1 MTLSS
6 GPGAGAGFSSPK
18 LPSPWTLSAFW
29 FGTAFLWLVLLLI
42 LMPAEVVRFVGD
54 ADKGKYLGLLGGI
67 GAVVALILPPIIG
80 SYSDRIG
87 KRLPLIRL
95 GLIVNLAGLAVMGYA
110 AAATEGLTGFWIYVF
125 GFLLVQ
131 FGNNYATAPYSALV
145 PELVPVA
152 QRGRYSGVMGMLQAG
167 GQLLGGVAA
176 LVIGLL
182 KLPDVLS
189 YGIIGV
195 VLLISA
201 MITLRG
207 VPETQIKPN
216 PEAHRQRM
224 SIAQLFAYQPFLWV
238 FITRALFALGQYSV
252 QPFLQFYAGDV
263 LHQKNPGTATSLLLM
278 SIITASIVTAL
289 IGGRVS
295 DQIGRKPVIYVAGS
309 VMAVMAIALLF
320 APNFYVAVAIAMVFG
335 LGFGAFSSVDWALG
349 SDAMPSS
356 RSYARDMGIWHVAF
370 VGPQLIET
378 PQGALLDWGNAQ
390 GGNLGY
396 TIVFGIAAACFVLG
410 VLLVRNVPE
419 TVKTH
424 SAEAATKA

>member
-1 MTLSS
+1 MTLPLSS
-6 GPGAGAGFSSPK
+6 APGAGLPQPR

-29 FGTAFLWLVLLLI
+29 FGTAFMWLLLLLI

-67 GAVVALILPPIIG
+67 GAIVALVLPPIIG
-80 SYSDRIG
+80 NYSDRIG

-110 AAATEGLTGFWIYVF
+110 AAAMGGLAGFWVYVI

-145 PELVPVA
+145 PELVPTE

-167 GQLLGGVAA
+167 GQLLGGVGA

-189 YGIIGV
+189 YGLIAG

-201 MITLRG
+201 LITLRG

-216 PEAHRQRM
+216 PEARAQRP

-238 FITRALFALGQYSV
+238 FVTRALFALGQYSV

-263 LHQKNPGTATSLLLM
+263 LKQANPGTATSILLM
-278 SIITASIVTAL
+278 AIIAASIVTAL

-295 DQIGRKPVIYVAGS
+295 DRIGRKPVIYLAGTI
-309 VMAVMAIALLF
+309 MAVMAIALLF
-320 APNFYVAVAIAMVFG
+320 APNFYVAVGIALVFG

-356 RSYARDMGIWHVAF
+356 SSYARDMGIWHVAF

-378 PQGALLDWGNAQ
+378 PQGALLDWGNHQ

-396 TIVFGIAAACFVLG
+396 SLVFGIAAACFVLG

-419 TVKTH
+419 TVRAVR
-424 SAEAATKA
+424 SKAVT

>member
-1 MTLSS
+1 M
-6 GPGAGAGFSSPK
+6 
-18 LPSPWTLSAFW
+18 PSPWTLSAFW
-29 FGTAFLWLVLLLI
+29 FGTAFMWLLLLLI

-67 GAVVALILPPIIG
+67 GAIVALVLPPIIG
-80 SYSDRIG
+80 NYSDRIG

-110 AAATEGLTGFWIYVF
+110 AAAMGGLAGFWVYVI

-145 PELVPVA
+145 PELVPTE

-167 GQLLGGVAA
+167 GQLLGGVGA

-189 YGIIGV
+189 YGLIAG

-201 MITLRG
+201 LITLRG

-216 PEAHRQRM
+216 PEARAQRP

-238 FITRALFALGQYSV
+238 FVTRALFALGQYSV

-263 LHQKNPGTATSLLLM
+263 LKQANPGTATSILLM
-278 SIITASIVTAL
+278 AIIAASIVTAL

-295 DQIGRKPVIYVAGS
+295 DRIGRKPVIYLAGTI
-309 VMAVMAIALLF
+309 MAVMAIALLF
-320 APNFYVAVAIAMVFG
+320 APNFYVAVGIALVFG

-356 RSYARDMGIWHVAF
+356 SSYARDMGIWHVAF

-378 PQGALLDWGNAQ
+378 PQGALLDWGNHQ

-396 TIVFGIAAACFVLG
+396 SLVFGIAAACFVLG

-419 TVKTH
+419 TVRAVR
-424 SAEAATKA
+424 SKAVT

>member
-1 MTLSS
+1 MTL
-6 GPGAGAGFSSPK
+6 PSSPR

-29 FGTAFLWLVLLLI
+29 FGTAFMWLLLLLI

-67 GAVVALILPPIIG
+67 GAIVALVLPPIVG
-80 SYSDRIG
+80 NYSDRIG

-95 GLIVNLAGLAVMGYA
+95 GLVVNLVGLGIMGYA
-110 AAATEGLTGFWIYVF
+110 AAAMDGLPGFWVYVT

-145 PELVPVA
+145 PELVPTA

-167 GQLLGGVAA
+167 GQLLGGVGA

-182 KLPDVLS
+182 KLPDLLS
-189 YGIIGV
+189 YGLIAG

-201 MITLRG
+201 LITLRG

-216 PEAHRQRM
+216 PEARAQRP
-224 SIAQLFAYQPFLWV
+224 SIAQLFAHQPFLWV
-238 FITRALFALGQYSV
+238 FVTRALFALGQYSV

-263 LHQKNPGTATSLLLM
+263 LRQKDPGTATSILLM
-278 SIITASIVTAL
+278 AIIAASIVTAL

-295 DQIGRKPVIYVAGS
+295 DRIGRKPVIYLAGT
-309 VMAVMAIALLF
+309 VMAVMAVALLF
-320 APNFYVAVAIAMVFG
+320 APNFYVAVGIALVFG

-356 RSYARDMGIWHVAF
+356 SSYARDMGIWHVAF

-396 TIVFGIAAACFVLG
+396 SLVFGIAAVCFVLG

-419 TVKTH
+419 TVK
-424 SAEAATKA
+424 AARTNVVT

>member
-1 MTLSS
+1 M
-6 GPGAGAGFSSPK
+6 A
-18 LPSPWTLSAFW
+18 
-29 FGTAFLWLVLLLI
+29 LV
-42 LMPAEVVRFVGD
+42 
-54 ADKGKYLGLLGGI
+54 
-67 GAVVALILPPIIG
+67 LPPIVG
-80 SYSDRIG
+80 NYSDRIG

-95 GLIVNLAGLAVMGYA
+95 GLVVNLAGLAIMGYA
-110 AAATEGLTGFWIYVF
+110 AAAMDGLPGFWVYVT

-145 PELVPVA
+145 PELVPTE

-167 GQLLGGVAA
+167 GQLLGGVGA

-182 KLPDVLS
+182 KLPDLLS
-189 YGIIGV
+189 YGLIAG

-201 MITLRG
+201 LITLRG

-216 PEAHRQRM
+216 PQARAQRP
-224 SIAQLFAYQPFLWV
+224 SIAQLFAHQPFLWV
-238 FITRALFALGQYSV
+238 FVTRALFALGQYSV

-263 LHQKNPGTATSLLLM
+263 LKQANPGTATSILLM
-278 SIITASIVTAL
+278 AIIAASIVTAL

-295 DQIGRKPVIYVAGS
+295 DRIGRKPVIYVAGS
-309 VMAVMAIALLF
+309 VMAVMAVALLF
-320 APNFYVAVAIAMVFG
+320 APNFYVAVGIALVFG

-356 RSYARDMGIWHVAF
+356 SSYARDMGIWHVAF

-378 PQGALLDWGNAQ
+378 PQGALLDWGNHQ

-396 TIVFGIAAACFVLG
+396 SLVFGIAAACFVLG

-419 TVKTH
+419 TVRPTR
-424 SAEAATKA
+424 AKAVT

>member
-1 MTLSS
+1 M
-6 GPGAGAGFSSPK
+6 
-18 LPSPWTLSAFW
+18 
-29 FGTAFLWLVLLLI
+29 WLLLLLI

-67 GAVVALILPPIIG
+67 GAIVALVLPPIIG
-80 SYSDRIG
+80 NYSDRIG

-95 GLIVNLAGLAVMGYA
+95 GLTVNLVGLGVMGYA
-110 AAATEGLTGFWIYVF
+110 AAALGGLTGFWVYVT

-145 PELVPVA
+145 PELVPTE

-167 GQLLGGVAA
+167 GQLLGGVGA

-182 KLPDVLS
+182 NLPDALS
-189 YGIIGV
+189 YGLIAG

-201 MITLRG
+201 LITLRG
-207 VPETQIKPN
+207 VPETQITPT
-216 PEAHRQRM
+216 PQAHAQQRF
-224 SIAQLFAYQPFLWV
+224 SIAQLFAHQPFLWV
-238 FITRALFALGQYSV
+238 FVTRALFALGQYSV

-263 LHQKNPGTATSLLLM
+263 LKQANPGTATSLLLM
-278 SIITASIVTAL
+278 AIIAASIITAL

-295 DQIGRKPVIYVAGS
+295 DRIGRKPVIYVAGS

-320 APNFYVAVAIAMVFG
+320 APNFYVAVGIALIFG

-356 RSYARDMGIWHVAF
+356 SSYARDMGIWHVAF

-378 PQGALLDWGNAQ
+378 PQGALLDWGNHQ

-396 TIVFGIAAACFVLG
+396 SLVFGIAAACFVLG

-419 TVKTH
+419 TVRPTR
-424 SAEAATKA
+424 AKAVT

>member
-1 MTLSS
+1 MTFPLNSA
-6 GPGAGAGFSSPK
+6 PGTGLPQPR
-18 LPSPWTLSAFW
+18 LPSPWILSAFW
-29 FGTAFLWLVLLLI
+29 FGTAFMWLLLLLI

-67 GAVVALILPPIIG
+67 GAIVALVLPPIVG
-80 SYSDRIG
+80 NYSDRIG

-95 GLIVNLAGLAVMGYA
+95 GLVVNLAGLGVMGYA
-110 AAATEGLTGFWIYVF
+110 AAAMSGLAGFWIYVL

-145 PELVPVA
+145 PELVPVK

-176 LVIGLL
+176 LAIGLL
-182 KLPDVLS
+182 KLPDLLS
-189 YGIIGV
+189 YGLIAA
-195 VLLISA
+195 VLLVSA
-201 MITLRG
+201 VITLRG

-216 PEAHRQRM
+216 PAARAQRL
-224 SIAQLFAYQPFLWV
+224 SIAQLFAHQPFLWV

-263 LHQKNPGTATSLLLM
+263 LKQANPGTATSILLLT
-278 SIITASIVTAL
+278 IIAASIVTAL

-295 DQIGRKPVIYVAGS
+295 DRTGRKPVIYLAGS
-309 VMAVMAIALLF
+309 VMAAMAVALLF
-320 APNFYVAVAIAMVFG
+320 APNFYVAVGLMLVFG

-356 RSYARDMGIWHVAF
+356 SSYARDMGIWHVAF

-378 PQGALLDWGNAQ
+378 PQGALLDWGNHQ

-396 TIVFGIAAACFVLG
+396 TLVFGIAAACFVLG

-419 TVKTH
+419 TVR
-424 SAEAATKA
+424 AASTKAVT